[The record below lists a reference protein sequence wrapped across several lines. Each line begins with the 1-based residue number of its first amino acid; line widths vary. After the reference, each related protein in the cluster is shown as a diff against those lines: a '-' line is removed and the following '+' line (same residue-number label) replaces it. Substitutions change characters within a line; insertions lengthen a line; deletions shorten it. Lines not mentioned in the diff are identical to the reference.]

1 MVLARELTKK
11 FEEFRRGKPAVLLAA
26 VKARPLKGEFVVL
39 IGAEAAESK
48 CEAVPLVEARD
59 SGPAARQSQIS
70 NRQHRCRDGG
80 RRSVCHRAPQSVK
93 RHARPRGHPFGIQRA
108 VGHGTEVNVLEPA
121 GELHRQLGGGTLPL
135 VNL

>member
-1 MVLARELTKK
+1 VVLARELTKK

-70 NRQHRCRDGG
+70 NLKSQIGKT
-80 RRSVCHRAPQSVK
+80 A
-93 RHARPRGHPFGIQRA
+93 A
-108 VGHGTEVNVLEPA
+108 GTEA
-121 GELHRQLGGGTLPL
+121 GAPSATALHSQ
-135 VNL
+135 